1 MAEHTAVRRLVPW
14 RYGIWSI
21 AAPAM
26 AYVVAVDV
34 VALVA
39 LAAIL
44 SQGFRLENLGILLI
58 LIACAILSTEGARLV
73 ERRRRTSSP
82 LHKDF
87 QPVWLLAAA
96 FLLPL
101 AGAVLFT
108 IAQRSWWRIRAGHCI
123 PYRWFFSTCVAILSA
138 ASAHLLFHEISGA
151 LVQAGWPAG
160 SAMVV
165 GMLLGGVSYFLL
177 DTILCAIAIKLM
189 KPSSTL
195 RDAFGGLEDWSVD
208 GIALTLGCVVA
219 AAAAFTPW
227 FALLAVPASLI
238 AQRALLLRQLEVDI
252 NTDRKTEMANFSWW
266 REQAESLFSQLV
278 ARQGRLTVLFIDLDL
293 FRSVNAQYGHLVG
306 DRALLAV
313 AQTLRGLVRREDLVG
328 RFGGEEFV
336 VALPH
341 ATVDEAYD
349 AAERIRTEISRK
361 ALLVPTDDG
370 DGSDVEVLVTV
381 SIGMA
386 AYPEDG
392 VSIDRLLEQADRALY
407 AAKAAGRNRVMR
419 ADPGSAPVTG
429 TPLQAYLDSPLPR

>member
-1 MAEHTAVRRLVPW
+1 MAEHTAVRKLVPW
-14 RYGIWSI
+14 RYGLWSI

-26 AYVVAVDV
+26 VYVLAVDIVAVAV
-34 VALVA
+34 
-39 LAAIL
+39 LAVIL
-44 SQGFRLENLGILLI
+44 SSGFEVENLGVLLI

-101 AGAVLFT
+101 PGAVLFT

-123 PYRWFFSTCVAILSA
+123 PYRWFFSTCVAVLSA
-138 ASAHLLFHEISGA
+138 AAAHSLFQGISGL

-160 SAMVV
+160 NAMVI
-165 GMLLGGVSYFLL
+165 GMLLGGLSYFLL
-177 DTILCAIAIKLM
+177 DTILCAIAIKLL

-195 RDAFGGLEDWSVD
+195 RDAFGGAEDWAVD

-266 REQAESLFSQLV
+266 REQAEALFSQLV
-278 ARQGRLTVLFIDLDL
+278 ARQGRMTILFIDLDL

-341 ATVDEAYD
+341 ASADEAYD
-349 AAERIRTEISRK
+349 AAERIRNEISRTP
-361 ALLVPTDDG
+361 LNVPSDD
-370 DGSDVEVLVTV
+370 DLADIEVLVTV

-392 VSIDRLLEQADRALY
+392 VTLDRLLEQADRALY

-419 ADPGSAPVTG
+419 ADPGSAPVAG
-429 TPLQAYLDSPLPR
+429 TPLQAYLDTPLPR